1 MLEWLLAATLAL
13 SAPAAETGTRLTPPR
28 AVVATPEQVME
39 LPAELR
45 ARVQAEVVDP
55 HATRTQRF
63 ERLVDFMFDPS
74 GLGMTYQDEPTP
86 TVAEAYASRKA
97 NCLGF
102 TLLFLA
108 LAQETEVEAWPQE
121 IRETLSWRQQDQT
134 IFRSSHVNAG
144 VQIGPRTFTVDVA
157 RDAVVARYDPQPI
170 TREKLLAHFY
180 NNLSMEALAK
190 GSVDDAIRYMD
201 QVLALDP
208 YNAGHWTNAGVLRV
222 RDGDVAAAEKAYRRA
237 LELNSSEAGALF
249 NMVSLSQ
256 RKAQRWRYKH
266 NDLADLER
274 LARVQRKDPFYH
286 FLLAMEYE
294 RKGDYVQAI
303 DHYQRAIHWHRDEH
317 RFFAALARV
326 YLLSGD
332 AERAGK
338 ALQRAQ
344 SLTRGKL
351 SEAYGAKLDRLR

>member
-13 SAPAAETGTRLTPPR
+13 AAPGTETTGTRVAPPR
-28 AVVATPEQVME
+28 ANTVMVAPGQVMALPPE
-39 LPAELR
+39 LK
-45 ARVQAEVVDP
+45 ARLHDEVID
-55 HATRTQRF
+55 ANSTRTQRF
-63 ERLVDFMFDPS
+63 ERLVDFMFEPS

-108 LAQETEVEAWPQE
+108 LAQEAGVEAWPQE

-157 RDAVVARYDPQPI
+157 RDAVIARYDPEQI
-170 TREKLLAHFY
+170 TLDKLLAHFY
-180 NNLSMEALAK
+180 NNLAMESLARGNLEFAL
-190 GSVDDAIRYMD
+190 RNMD

-208 YNAGHWTNAGVLRV
+208 YNAGHWTNAGVLRL
-222 RDGDVAAAEKAYRRA
+222 RKGDADAAEKAYKRA
-237 LELNSSEAGALF
+237 LDLNSTEAGALF
-249 NMVSLSQ
+249 NLASLSQ
-256 RKAQRWRYKH
+256 RRGDARGEVMYR
-266 NDLADLER
+266 ER

-286 FLLAMEYE
+286 FLLAMDFE
-294 RKGDYVQAI
+294 RKGDYARAI

-317 RFFAALARV
+317 RFFAALARA

-332 AERAGK
+332 SERAGK

>member
-1 MLEWLLAATLAL
+1 MLEWLLAAALAF
-13 SAPAAETGTRLTPPR
+13 STPAAETGTRIAP
-28 AVVATPEQVME
+28 
-39 LPAELR
+39 LR
-45 ARVQAEVVDP
+45 ATIASPEEVMALPPELQLRLHAEVVDSQ
-55 HATRTQRF
+55 ATRTQRF
-63 ERLVDFMFDPS
+63 QRLVDFMFDPK

-108 LAQETEVEAWPQE
+108 LAQEADVDAWPQE

-144 VQIGPRTFTVDVA
+144 VRIGPRTFTVDVA
-157 RDAVVARYDPQPI
+157 RDAVIARYEPQPI
-170 TREKLLAHFY
+170 TQEKLLAHYY
-180 NNLSMEALAK
+180 NNLSMESLARGGVEDAL
-190 GSVDDAIRYMD
+190 RYMD
-201 QVLALDP
+201 KVLALDP

-222 RDGDVAAAEKAYRRA
+222 RAGDLAGAEKAYRRA
-237 LELNSSEAGALF
+237 LDFNAREPGALF

-256 RKAQRWRYKH
+256 RKGDAVGESDFR
-266 NDLADLER
+266 ER

-294 RKGDYVQAI
+294 RKGDFEQAI
-303 DHYQRAIHWHRDEH
+303 DHYQRAIQWHRSEH

-326 YLLSGD
+326 YLRSGD
-332 AERAGK
+332 NERAGK

-344 SLTRGKL
+344 SLTRGRL
-351 SEAYGAKLDRLR
+351 SEAYGSKLDQLR

>member
-1 MLEWLLAATLAL
+1 MLEWLLAAALAL
-13 SAPAAETGTRLTPPR
+13 SAPAGETTGTRVVAPR
-28 AVVATPEQVME
+28 ASVATPEQIMALPPE
-39 LPAELR
+39 LEARLHAEII
-45 ARVQAEVVDP
+45 DP
-55 HATRTQRF
+55 KATRTQRF
-63 ERLVDFMFDPS
+63 ERLVDFMFDPA

-108 LAQETEVEAWPQE
+108 LAEEADVEAWPQE

-157 RDAVVARYDPQPI
+157 RDAVISRYEPQAI
-170 TREKLLAHFY
+170 TTQKLLAHYY
-180 NNLSMEALAK
+180 NNLAMEALAK
-190 GSVDDAIRYMD
+190 GGVDDALRYMGE
-201 QVLALDP
+201 VLALDP
-208 YNAGHWTNAGVLRV
+208 YNAGHWTNSGVLQV
-222 RDGDVAAAEKAYRRA
+222 RRGDIAAAEKAYHRA
-237 LELNSSEAGALF
+237 LELNSTEAGALF

-256 RKAQRWRYKH
+256 RRG
-266 NDLADLER
+266 DADSEAKFRER

-294 RKGDYVQAI
+294 RKGDYAQAI

-317 RFFAALARV
+317 RFFAALARA

-332 AERAGK
+332 SERAGK

-344 SLTRGKL
+344 SLTKGKL
-351 SEAYGAKLDRLR
+351 NEAYGAKLDRLR